1 MKRLSRR
8 IQEMPMPFFPSMP
21 EDATTKQVFTAH
33 PEIYSHWVRVS
44 QAILRGPSPLTP
56 AHRELI
62 GAYVSSLNACQ
73 YCYGGHRAAAELFGV
88 APQTVDGLI
97 QDLVTAPIEDKLRP
111 ICAFVKKL
119 TLTPARMTQA
129 DAVFAAGWD
138 EAALHSA

>member
-1 MKRLSRR
+1 MKRLPRR

-44 QAILRGPSPLTP
+44 EAILRGPSPLTP

-88 APQTVDGLI
+88 SPQTIDGLI
-97 QDLVTAPIEDKLRP
+97 RDFASETLAIKAASRSLRRQSP
-111 ICAFVKKL
+111 LPSCREVACWRRSF
-119 TLTPARMTQA
+119 
-129 DAVFAAGWD
+129 
-138 EAALHSA
+138 